1 MQMNEELL
9 NELREFRSV
18 VKSTYTDKDW
28 SQLSVR
34 MQELAKI
41 HTWPVLYEACDFVA
55 NEGKDHEQKD

>member
-1 MQMNEELL
+1 MNEELL

-18 VKSTYTDKDW
+18 VKSAYSNEDIY
-28 SQLSVR
+28 QISVR

-55 NEGKDHEQKD
+55 NEGKEETK

>member
-1 MQMNEELL
+1 MNEELL

-18 VKSTYTDKDW
+18 VKSTNTDKDW
-28 SQLSVR
+28 SQLGAR

-55 NEGKDHEQKD
+55 NEGESDGQNT